1 MRRKKLK
8 GKYTDIKVSS
18 LNKFIKNNKLKLITI
33 SSFLVVLGT
42 ILLINSPKDNIFK
55 SSYKKLLANNGI
67 YTEEIKSIDITS
79 DDYDEPGSFKVTKKA
94 EWTDYGKAKLTITT
108 DSIIKEKNNNKKD
121 IILVMDISGSMEGN
135 KLDKAKED
143 AINLA
148 NRILKNQENQI
159 GLITFDTNAEII
171 FSLTNDLNTINEK
184 INSLTTKGA
193 TNYNDALKKVDNM
206 LENYQEQNNRDLIVL
221 FLTDGNPCED
231 TPNEVSTHKILK
243 EKYPSLTIQGIQ
255 YEMGS
260 SITEALKNIS
270 DKQFNASIDTLGN
283 ILIEASTNPASY
295 EEFIITDYIDTDY
308 FEMPDESNI
317 KASIG
322 SYELDGNKI
331 TWNLGDSYVTGNNAK
346 LAINLTQ
353 KERYL
358 DEEGLYPTNEKETIK
373 YKLGEEN
380 ETISSHD
387 TPVLKNTY
395 EVIYN
400 TNAPKGCNIENP
412 ESEKHEI
419 NKVVNIKTTK
429 LSCEGYTFKGWVIK
443 DEEDIKYIN
452 KTSFRMPT
460 RNVYI
465 NATWS
470 KQSINKSMDGTIHEK
485 TTLYKVL
492 ENEANTRNGKAKTY
506 TGEHADAY
514 DKSGS
519 KNIYYWYGSNDANA
533 NAILDKFNVIFGG
546 FCWQML
552 RTTDTGGVKM
562 IYNGIPDSS
571 GTCNNTGKAQQIG
584 TSKFNSSDN
593 SPAYVGYMYN
603 TAYPYQAKNVN
614 PTNTE
619 TMLSSTSLSTSYWYA
634 HDAIYGTL
642 TQNRYNLN
650 EPYQVSST
658 ADYSNLVGEY
668 TFRNSSQT
676 YTNASVSYIAAVNG
690 STMYYISLS
699 NGNNLEYYNY
709 TYTYGDDYT
718 KNGDGTY
725 TINNPT
731 TINRFEW
738 DSSYSA
744 VKNKYVCK
752 NATNNTCSELW
763 YATSTT
769 ATSIS
774 YKKVENYKYAKG
786 FTYENGS
793 YKLND
798 ESVSFW
804 NMSDITNKNSI
815 NNHHYTCFNESGE
828 CTILSYIY
836 YIDRTNPYYI
846 NLTNGKSVDDALN
859 EMLYDEDVN
868 TNDSIIKT
876 YLENWYQ
883 NNLLEY
889 SDYLEDTVFCN
900 DRSISALN
908 GWDPNGGN
916 TTGSLLFK
924 ENSATNDLSCTN
936 DTDRFSTINEK
947 AKLAYP
953 IGLASNP
960 EVNLLNNNN
969 VRATWQ
975 EYWLASPSYFGSSFA
990 EERTVIA
997 AGALDFNIV
1006 RGAYGARPVV
1016 SVRPGT
1022 EYSDGDGSKD
1032 HPYIID
1038 TEGD

>member
-18 LNKFIKNNKLKLITI
+18 LKKFISKNKLKLITI

-94 EWTDYGKAKLTITT
+94 EWTDYGKAKLTITA

-206 LENYQEQNNRDLIVL
+206 LENYQEQKNRDLIVL

-231 TPNEVSTHKILK
+231 TSNEVSTYKILK

-260 SITEALKNIS
+260 NITESLKNIS
-270 DKQFNASIDTLGN
+270 DNQFNASIDTLGN
-283 ILIEASTNPASY
+283 ILIEASTNPAAFD
-295 EEFIITDYIDTDY
+295 EFIITDFIDTDY
-308 FEMPDESNI
+308 FEVPNEDDI
-317 KASIG
+317 KPSIG
-322 SYELDGNKI
+322 SYEVDGNKI
-331 TWNLGDSYVTGNNAK
+331 TWNLGDSYVTGNKAT
-346 LAINLTQ
+346 LIVNLTQ
-353 KERYL
+353 KERYIE
-358 DEEGLYPTNEKETIK
+358 EEGFYPTNEKETIK

-400 TNAPKGCNIENP
+400 ANAPSGCNIENP
-412 ESEKHEI
+412 EIEKQMI
-419 NKVVNIKTTK
+419 NKVVTMKTPE
-429 LSCEGYTFKGWVIK
+429 LYCDGYKFNGWGIAN
-443 DEEDIKYIN
+443 DDDIKYIN
-452 KTSFRMPT
+452 KSSFKMPAK
-460 RNVYI
+460 NVYV

-485 TTLYKVL
+485 STLYKVL
-492 ENEANTRNGKAKTY
+492 ENETKIGTY
-506 TGEHADAY
+506 ARKYSGEHADAY
-514 DKSGS
+514 DRSGT
-519 KNIYYWYGSNDANA
+519 KNIYYWYGSNNTNA
-533 NAILDKFNVIFGG
+533 TAILDKFNVIFGG

-552 RTTDTGGVKM
+552 RTTDTGGVKI
-562 IYNGIPDSS
+562 IYNGVPSN
-571 GTCNNTGKAQQIG
+571 GTCNNSGPAQQIG
-584 TSKFNSSDN
+584 TSKFNPSSN

-603 TAYPYQAKNVN
+603 TAYPYQSKNVN

-709 TYTYGDDYT
+709 TYTFGDDYT
-718 KNGDGTY
+718 KNGNGTY

-731 TINRFEW
+731 TINRLEW
-738 DSSYSA
+738 YSNYSA

-763 YATSTT
+763 YATSTS
-769 ATSIS
+769 ATSMTYI
-774 YKKVENYKYAKG
+774 KEVNTYKYAKG

-836 YIDRTNPYYI
+836 YIDRTIPYYI

-868 TNDSIIKT
+868 TNDSTIKT

-883 NNLLEY
+883 SNLSSY
-889 SDYLEDTVFCN
+889 TSYLEDIVFCN
-900 DRSISALN
+900 DRSIRTKN
-908 GWDPNGGN
+908 GWDPNGGSTSN
-916 TTGSLLFK
+916 NLLFK
-924 ENSATNDLSCTN
+924 ENNPTKDLSCSN
-936 DTDRFSTINEK
+936 NTDRFSTLNEK

-953 IGLASNP
+953 IGLASQP
-960 EVNLLNNNN
+960 EVNMLNNNN
-969 VRATWQ
+969 IRKTGQ
-975 EYWLASPSYFGSSFA
+975 YYWLASPSGFNVNSA
-990 EERTVIA
+990 VERRVYTTGELYHYLVS
-997 AGALDFNIV
+997 V
-1006 RGAYGARPVV
+1006 AYGARPVV

-1022 EYSDGDGSKD
+1022 EYSDGDGSRNN
-1032 HPYIID
+1032 PYIID

>member
-1 MRRKKLK
+1 MKARKHIK
-8 GKYTDIKVSS
+8 GKYYQEKKRNINYKKISIISAFVLILSS
-18 LNKFIKNNKLKLITI
+18 I
-33 SSFLVVLGT
+33 V
-42 ILLINSPKDNIFK
+42 LINSPKDNIFK

-94 EWTDYGKAKLTITT
+94 EWTDNGKAKLTITA
-108 DSIIKEKNNNKKD
+108 DSIIKPENNKKKD
-121 IILVMDISGSMEGN
+121 IILVMDVSGSMEGT
-135 KLDKAKED
+135 KLNKAKED
-143 AINLA
+143 AIDLTN
-148 NRILKNQENQI
+148 NILSDNKNKI
-159 GLITFDTNAEII
+159 GLITFDTNAEIV
-171 FSLTNDLNTINEK
+171 FNLSNDINTINEK
-184 INSLTTKGA
+184 INSLTTKGN

-221 FLTDGNPCED
+221 FLTDGNPCND
-231 TPNEVSTHKILK
+231 TPNEVSTYKILK

-260 SITEALKNIS
+260 SITESLKNIS
-270 DKQFNASIDTLGN
+270 DNQFNASIDTLGN

-308 FEMPDESNI
+308 FEEPNEEDI

-331 TWNLGDSYVTGNNAK
+331 IWNLGDAYATGNKAS
-346 LAINLTQ
+346 LTVNLTQ

-358 DEEGLYPTNEKETIK
+358 DEEGFYPTNEKESIK

-400 TNAPKGCNIENP
+400 TNAPVGCNVETP
-412 ESEKHEI
+412 ESEKQTI
-419 NKVVNIKTTK
+419 NKVVTMKTSE
-429 LSCEGYTFKGWVIK
+429 LYCDGYKFNGWEIAN
-443 DEEDIKYIN
+443 DEDIKYIN
-452 KTSFRMPT
+452 KSSFKMPAK
-460 RNVYI
+460 NVYI

-485 TTLYKVL
+485 PTLYNALK
-492 ENEANTRNGKAKTY
+492 NEAKIGTYAKEY

-514 DKSGS
+514 DRSGTQ
-519 KNIYYWYGSNDANA
+519 KIYYWYGSNNTNA
-533 NAILDKFNVIFGG
+533 NTILDKFNVIFGG

-552 RTTDTGGVKM
+552 RTTDTGGVKLL
-562 IYNGIPDSS
+562 YNGVPSN
-571 GTCNNTGKAQQIG
+571 GTCNNSGTAQQIG
-584 TSKFNSSDN
+584 TKAFNSSYK

-603 TAYPYQAKNVN
+603 TIYTFQNKNVN

-634 HDAIYGTL
+634 HDAIYGTP

-668 TFRNSSQT
+668 TFRNSVKT
-676 YTNASVSYIAAVNG
+676 YTNTYLYYIAAVNG
-690 STMYYISLS
+690 STMYYILLS

-709 TYTYGDDYT
+709 TYTFGDDYT

-731 TINRFEW
+731 TIKRSEW
-738 DSSYSA
+738 YSNYRA

-763 YATSTT
+763 YVTSTSATSMTY
-769 ATSIS
+769 I
-774 YKKVENYKYAKG
+774 KKENTYKYAKG
-786 FTYENGS
+786 FTYENGT
-793 YKLND
+793 YKLSD
-798 ESVSFW
+798 DSVSFW

-828 CTILSYIY
+828 CTTLSYIY
-836 YIDRTNPYYI
+836 YIYALTVYYI
-846 NLTNGKSVDDALN
+846 NLTDGNSIENALN
-859 EMLYDEDVN
+859 EMLYDENVN
-868 TNDSIIKT
+868 VTDSTIKA
-876 YLENWYQ
+876 YIDNWYQ
-883 NNLLEY
+883 SNLSSY
-889 SDYLEDTVFCN
+889 GSYLEDTVFCN
-900 DRSISALN
+900 DRSIRNLN
-908 GWDPNGGN
+908 GWNPNGGSV
-916 TTGSLLFK
+916 TSYLQFK
-924 ENSATNDLSCTN
+924 EYTTTSDLSCIN
-936 DTDRFSTINEK
+936 NTDRFSTLNNS
-947 AKLAYP
+947 AKLTYP

-969 VRATWQ
+969 NNIRKTGQ
-975 EYWLASPSYFGSSFA
+975 SYSLGSPSNVSDYRA
-990 EERTVIA
+990 V
-997 AGALDFNIV
+997 V
-1006 RGAYGARPVV
+1006 RGVTADGYLSGNYVDILRGVRPVV

-1022 EYSDGDGSKD
+1022 EYSDGDGSKT

-1038 TEGD
+1038 MEGD